1 MEIVDPILGSHT
13 QFPFGF
19 KVDFPKS
26 WRLYTL
32 DRTYRIEKEES
43 GILLGN
49 RRRKDEEKEINESTE
64 LLSFRFFSSHFKLPE
79 KLEDRKK
86 SQRFMGLYLL
96 Y

>member
-1 MEIVDPILGSHT
+1 MEIVDPILGPHT

-64 LLSFRFFSSHFKLPE
+64 LLSFRFFFITFQVA
-79 KLEDRKK
+79 RKT
-86 SQRFMGLYLL
+86 
-96 Y
+96 